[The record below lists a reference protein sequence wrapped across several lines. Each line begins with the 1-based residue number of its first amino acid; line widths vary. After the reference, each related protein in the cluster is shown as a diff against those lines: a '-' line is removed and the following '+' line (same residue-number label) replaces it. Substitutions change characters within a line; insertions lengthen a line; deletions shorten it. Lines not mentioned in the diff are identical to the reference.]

1 MAEQRSD
8 PSQFSY
14 YINDEFYMWLMQI
27 AQEWSHIGRPP
38 SAQVQEECE
47 QLLIREARLIDEGG
61 FTEWLDL
68 FTRECLYWIPAT
80 PGGGDPRR
88 EVSLE
93 FHDRRRLEDRIAR
106 PRTGYAYSQ
115 IPPTRTRHLLTNI
128 EVWTAGPQEVRAR
141 ANFVIY
147 TYRLGIHRAVPGWY
161 GYVLRQENGSWKIA
175 VKQINLIDSDQ
186 SQENNTFVL

>member
-8 PSQFSY
+8 ASQFSY
-14 YINDEFYMWLMQI
+14 YINDEFYLWLTQV
-27 AQEWSHIGRPP
+27 AREWSRVGRPP
-38 SAQVQEECE
+38 NTPVREECE
-47 QLLIREARLIDEGG
+47 QLLIREARLIDDRE

-106 PRTGYAYSQ
+106 LQTGCAYSQ

-128 EVWTAGPQEVRAR
+128 EMWTVSPQEVRAR
-141 ANFVIY
+141 ANFMIY
-147 TYRLGIHRAVPGWY
+147 TYRSGIQRAVPGWC
-161 GYVLRQENGSWKIA
+161 GYVLRQEEGSWKIA

-186 SQENNTFVL
+186 GQENNSFVL